1 MTEQR
6 SAKSSCFPGLSPCIL
21 PRTLARIL
29 ARALI
34 LHASPC
40 YNRARHHS
48 VHSSVR
54 PPHPLLFLTCLH
66 CAGRSPESAGAPP
79 VLPGVG
85 ALSAVSASSNPGG
98 VAIPPDGGTARI
110 PSPSQPECSRGDPRP
125 ARTARADP
133 SRCSAAAARPAA
145 ALCWRVPC
153 SGLLR
158 PGTNT
163 GSQGQG

>member
-98 VAIPPDGGTARI
+98 AAIPPDGGTAHSA
-110 PSPSQPECSRGDPRP
+110 SPSQPESSRGDPRPGP

-133 SRCSAAAARPAA
+133 SRCSAVAAA
-145 ALCWRVPC
+145 ALCWRGPC

-158 PGTNT
+158 PGTN
-163 GSQGQG
+163 SQGQG

>member
-1 MTEQR
+1 MT
-6 SAKSSCFPGLSPCIL
+6 KSFCFPGLSPCIL
-21 PRTLARIL
+21 PFGFLAPWL
-29 ARALI
+29 ALWHALCSSMHLLATIVRATI
-34 LHASPC
+34 PS
-40 YNRARHHS
+40 
-48 VHSSVR
+48 HSSVR

-98 VAIPPDGGTARI
+98 AAIPPDGGTAHSA
-110 PSPSQPECSRGDPRP
+110 SPSQPESSRGDPRPGP

-133 SRCSAAAARPAA
+133 SRCSAVAAA
-145 ALCWRVPC
+145 ALCWRGPC

-158 PGTNT
+158 PGPN
-163 GSQGQG
+163 SQGQG

>member
-1 MTEQR
+1 MT
-6 SAKSSCFPGLSPCIL
+6 KSFCFPGLSPCIL
-21 PRTLARIL
+21 PFGFLAPWL
-29 ARALI
+29 ALWHALCSSMHLLATIVRATI
-34 LHASPC
+34 PS
-40 YNRARHHS
+40 
-48 VHSSVR
+48 HSSVR

-85 ALSAVSASSNPGG
+85 ALSGVSASSNPGG
-98 VAIPPDGGTARI
+98 AAIPPDGGTARI